1 MQMTTKAKRN
11 TTVNRFSLLAFTTL
25 FLFGCERADFRN
37 GYSPGE
43 VEVIDNA
50 QVFHLADGVFIEERK
65 SGSIVYY
72 LIESTV
78 ADYELTKEGL
88 DIELEGEK
96 AGTYSTT
103 PAPEGYVAAWITE
116 VPDEGPGLTR
126 FQIDDATLA
135 ELLQELTATTTV
147 QDIYNLKQ

>member
-1 MQMTTKAKRN
+1 MPTR
-11 TTVNRFSLLAFTTL
+11 L
-25 FLFGCERADFRN
+25 
-37 GYSPGE
+37 
-43 VEVIDNA
+43 
-50 QVFHLADGVFIEERK
+50 
-65 SGSIVYY
+65 

-78 ADYELTKEGL
+78 ADYELTTEGL

-147 QDIYNLKQ
+147 QDICNLKQ